1 MTGLKEYFIQIANY
15 PLLSQ
20 EEEQELGR
28 RIKAGDKHARD
39 RLIQSNLKLV
49 VAIAKNYKS
58 TKLPF
63 EDIVAD
69 GNLGL
74 VAAVDKYDP
83 DLGYRFSTCAV
94 PWIKQAI
101 LKGLAEKSRTV
112 RLPAHVW
119 QQLSQLKKL
128 ENELGAD
135 GHAVSDAELAAAMQ
149 VETERIGALRTW
161 RQAELSLETPLG
173 DDSDDTIADLQAD
186 TDKNPMEQMDD
197 VDDHDRIMRKLDALP
212 DRTRQIMLMRY
223 GFNDKHYCYTLD
235 EIGEQLGITRER
247 VRQIEKQTLN
257 DLRNSWDRQAGQTD
271 SPRRE
276 KIMED
281 IRVFE
286 STKQEVEKLA
296 HITDVLNAV
305 TWSVISDINID
316 LSIIQMGT
324 DNIVHGYKPCTLSR
338 DTFVTLKNLYLA
350 AHDLRLHLDELDMR
364 LEQIAKDTNSDF
376 RDKQIVSFFAFR
388 LVDPSAF
395 RLVIRLIIPQAAA
408 VCQD

>member
-39 RLIQSNLKLV
+39 KLIQSNLKLV
-49 VAIAKNYKS
+49 VSIAKNYKS
-58 TKLPF
+58 TRLPF

-128 ENELGAD
+128 ENDLGAD
-135 GHAVSDAELAAAMQ
+135 GHTVSDAELAAAMQ

-186 TDKNPMEQMDD
+186 TNKNPMEQMDD

-257 DLRNSWDRQAGQTD
+257 DLRNSWDR
-271 SPRRE
+271 
-276 KIMED
+276 
-281 IRVFE
+281 
-286 STKQEVEKLA
+286 
-296 HITDVLNAV
+296 
-305 TWSVISDINID
+305 
-316 LSIIQMGT
+316 
-324 DNIVHGYKPCTLSR
+324 
-338 DTFVTLKNLYLA
+338 
-350 AHDLRLHLDELDMR
+350 
-364 LEQIAKDTNSDF
+364 
-376 RDKQIVSFFAFR
+376 
-388 LVDPSAF
+388 
-395 RLVIRLIIPQAAA
+395 
-408 VCQD
+408 